1 VPPPGFGPEASAVDY
16 TLWIDWD
23 PEDAGVRR
31 AWASVLANLEPPMRL
46 ELAALVDAIDRGAV
60 PPERVSVTRFAG
72 ALVNRRPW

>member
-1 VPPPGFGPEASAVDY
+1 
-16 TLWIDWD
+16 
-23 PEDAGVRR
+23 
-31 AWASVLANLEPPMRL
+31 MRL